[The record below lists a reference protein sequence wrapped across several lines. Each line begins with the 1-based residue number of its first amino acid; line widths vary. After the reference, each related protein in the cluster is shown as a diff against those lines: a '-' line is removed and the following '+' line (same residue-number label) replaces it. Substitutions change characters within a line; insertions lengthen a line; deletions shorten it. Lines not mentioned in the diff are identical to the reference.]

1 MVIDRN
7 PNIPKQ
13 KEAERKLAMSD
24 DERKDSLLEK
34 LRAESTSIVLL
45 AYMYAKN
52 FEETGADITER
63 WTTMEQQNAVLQKV
77 YNKGYEDGIDKGKEL
92 EREKNKRDNATN
104 ISVDEFIR
112 QNTVQRTQ
120 RNVVQPTDVKYRR
133 KSTKKRHKR

>member
-1 MVIDRN
+1 MVIDKS

-120 RNVVQPTDVKYRR
+120 RNVVQPSDVQYRR